1 MRKQKHSQGKLRIFI
16 GLLAAVV
23 FLLSGYKVCNYF
35 YEARQSSS
43 VTDELIAKAVE
54 TVQDVQPESHTEVN
68 SAPAEYTPITVDFS
82 ILQAENEDIVAW
94 IYCGDT
100 PINYP
105 IVQSK
110 DNSFYLRRLTDGS
123 WNIAGTLFLDYRCK
137 ADFSDSTPI
146 VYGHNMKYDSMFG
159 ILPNYAEQSYFDEHP
174 TMYLLTP
181 ETDYR
186 VDLFAGFVT
195 PAESEVYRLQL
206 SDEEKQQLIEQAKK
220 QSDFTAEVEVSAE
233 NCLLVLSTCS
243 YEYSD
248 ARYVLIGKLT
258 AI

>member
-1 MRKQKHSQGKLRIFI
+1 
-16 GLLAAVV
+16 
-23 FLLSGYKVCNYF
+23 
-35 YEARQSSS
+35 
-43 VTDELIAKAVE
+43 
-54 TVQDVQPESHTEVN
+54 
-68 SAPAEYTPITVDFS
+68 
-82 ILQAENEDIVAW
+82 
-94 IYCGDT
+94 
-100 PINYP
+100 
-105 IVQSK
+105 
-110 DNSFYLRRLTDGS
+110 
-123 WNIAGTLFLDYRCK
+123 
-137 ADFSDSTPI
+137 
-146 VYGHNMKYDSMFG
+146 
-159 ILPNYAEQSYFDEHP
+159 
-174 TMYLLTP
+174 MYLLTP